1 MPRIP
6 VDDLATKVENAVF
19 TAVGL
24 GILGF
29 QHVQVQRR
37 EISRQVSAVVRSVG
51 EQVERTLG
59 GR

>member
-1 MPRIP
+1 MPLSIDE
-6 VDDLATKVENAVF
+6 VATRVENAVY

-37 EISRQVSAVVRSVG
+37 EISRQVSAVVRGVG
-51 EQVERTLG
+51 EQVERTLS

>member
-37 EISRQVSAVVRSVG
+37 EISRQVSTVVRSVG